1 MAFYFIKKKNQK
13 LAIFFTPPQPPKC
26 YNLPMSAKP
35 TPPRSMEETL
45 KTLVANQAAMRREL
59 KNAKQDFKTRLGKE
73 AAARKK
79 LAAEFDAFKKGVK
92 EYDNLPGIYYEKS
105 SYEILL
111 DETLE
116 SLRKGQIG
124 GIRKWV
130 TISGHIIGCNVLR
143 AKNVAHVKIH
153 KRLSR
158 KDVLHFVN
166 EQLPWF
172 TDKFSVYTKGSNL
185 IGAMVY
191 KTLDRSKAVQEA
203 LSSGL
208 LLFRAEG
215 ANGLRHITTP
225 EDARKPK
232 TARAKHKPH
241 GSVL

>member
-1 MAFYFIKKKNQK
+1 MSGKPK
-13 LAIFFTPPQPPKC
+13 PPP
-26 YNLPMSAKP
+26 SV
-35 TPPRSMEETL
+35 EETL
-45 KTLVANQAAMRREL
+45 KILVANQAAMRREL
-59 KNAKQDFKTRLGKE
+59 AHAKHDYKTRLGKE
-73 AAARKK
+73 AAAREK

-92 EYDNLPGIYYEKS
+92 EYDNLPGVYYEKS

-130 TISGHIIGCNVLR
+130 TISGHIIGCNGLK
-143 AKNVAHVKIH
+143 AKNVAHVKIRP
-153 KRLSR
+153 RLSR

-172 TDKFSVYTKGSNL
+172 ADAFPEYTKGSNL
-185 IGAMVY
+185 IGALVY
-191 KTLDRSKAVQEA
+191 ETPDRSKAVQEA

-215 ANGLRHITTP
+215 ASGLRQITTP
-225 EDARKPK
+225 EDARKPR
-232 TARAKHKPH
+232 TAAARAKLH

>member
-1 MAFYFIKKKNQK
+1 M
-13 LAIFFTPPQPPKC
+13 P
-26 YNLPMSAKP
+26 AKP
-35 TPPRSMEETL
+35 TPPPSVEETL

-59 KNAKQDFKTRLGKE
+59 KHAKQDFKTRLGKE
-73 AAARKK
+73 TAAREK

-92 EYDNLPGIYYEKS
+92 EYDNLPGVYYEKS

-130 TISGHIIGCNVLR
+130 TISGHIIGCNDDVR
-143 AKNVAHVKIH
+143 DKNVAHVKIH

-158 KDVLHFVN
+158 KDVLRFVN

-172 TDKFSVYTKGSNL
+172 ADAFPEYTKGSNL
-185 IGAMVY
+185 IGALVY
-191 KTLDRSKAVQEA
+191 ETPDRSKAVQEA

-232 TARAKHKPH
+232 TARARAKYKPH

>member
-1 MAFYFIKKKNQK
+1 
-13 LAIFFTPPQPPKC
+13 
-26 YNLPMSAKP
+26 
-35 TPPRSMEETL
+35 MEETL

-59 KNAKQDFKTRLGKE
+59 KHAKQDFKTRLGKE
-73 AAARKK
+73 AAAREK

-92 EYDNLPGIYYEKS
+92 EYDNLPGVYYEKDS
-105 SYEILL
+105 SEILL

-116 SLRKGQIG
+116 ALRKGIIG
-124 GIRKWV
+124 DIRKWV
-130 TISGHIIGCNVLR
+130 TISGHIIGCNDDVR
-143 AKNVAHVKIH
+143 DKNVAHVKIH

-191 KTLDRSKAVQEA
+191 QTLDRSKAVQEA

-215 ANGLRHITTP
+215 ASGLRHITTP

-232 TARAKHKPH
+232 TAAARAKRKPH